1 MKNILL
7 LLVLLYSVT
16 SFGQDFARG
25 KELFKQNCAA
35 CHKMDRK
42 LVGPPLQNVV
52 AEQGRDWTK
61 EWIYNSQALIKSGD
75 SHAVEIWEEYNK
87 AAMPAYNYLPDE
99 DLESIVTYL
108 ADYTEEKEKTLA
120 AAAPQVVPT
129 VGGTTVVQSQP
140 TPTYLWIVLIIGG
153 IVAIAGVYAF
163 YVGMG
168 AIVDMTTKT
177 ISTNRILMKKLNTDE
192 EELEKEFDSL
202 VEKKASKEIK
212 DKVKIL
218 KKELNDKL
226 KNFK

>member
-1 MKNILL
+1 MKKILL
-7 LLVLLYSVT
+7 LLVLSYSVT
-16 SFGQDFARG
+16 MFGQDFERG

-75 SHAVEIWEEYNK
+75 AHAVEIWEEYNK

-108 ADYTEEKEKTLA
+108 ADYTEEKEKKLA
-120 AAAPQVVPT
+120 AATPQVVPN
-129 VGGTTVVQSQP
+129 VGGTTIVQSQP
-140 TPTYLWIVLIIGG
+140 TPTYLWVVLIIGA
-153 IVAIAGVYAF
+153 IVALTGLYAF

-168 AIVDMTTKT
+168 AIVHVVTKT
-177 ISTNRILMKKLNTDE
+177 TSTNRILMKKLNTDE
-192 EELEKEFDSL
+192 EELEKEFD
-202 VEKKASKEIK
+202 
-212 DKVKIL
+212 
-218 KKELNDKL
+218 
-226 KNFK
+226 